1 VYTYF
6 RANASLRQ
14 ILNHQWD
21 QEGIAFSTTEYTENV
36 ERSTMARCETAMVVI
51 GGLHCRESG
60 HDVYQ
65 FGLFRV
71 VPSFPWLKTVF
82 CVSGYAMHAAQGN

>member
-1 VYTYF
+1 
-6 RANASLRQ
+6 
-14 ILNHQWD
+14 
-21 QEGIAFSTTEYTENV
+21 
-36 ERSTMARCETAMVVI
+36 MARCETAMVVI